1 MKSFHIVALA
11 AVAALAAASGC
22 SDDVQKTTY
31 SGSSGFGFAASVLN
45 VEVGSANA
53 NQILVPIYRGSED
66 AQVAELKFEYDISKA
81 GASEPYWSDADPAGI
96 FSLTTQR
103 VIFADGA
110 KVAYAQVR
118 FTNLD
123 LLGITTKYKMRLT
136 IKDSLSPSKRSQVT
150 MSVSRQLTFDYL
162 GKCDYRDACV
172 FDGTYKAD
180 IYRAQEAEIYRVM
193 DPYTEGLIKEEY
205 AENGW
210 MGTPAPYVQFA
221 VDANGQI
228 TYEPFCTGMM
238 VNAKYTAYAYYPG
251 EYIWGKDFSEYNKEN
266 KKLSD
271 KVLQLYPVYCLPEY
285 QYGFLNDGAYPLT
298 VTLP

>member
-1 MKSFHIVALA
+1 
-11 AVAALAAASGC
+11 
-22 SDDVQKTTY
+22 
-31 SGSSGFGFAASVLN
+31 
-45 VEVGSANA
+45 
-53 NQILVPIYRGSED
+53 
-66 AQVAELKFEYDISKA
+66 
-81 GASEPYWSDADPAGI
+81 
-96 FSLTTQR
+96 
-103 VIFADGA
+103 
-110 KVAYAQVR
+110 
-118 FTNLD
+118 
-123 LLGITTKYKMRLT
+123 
-136 IKDSLSPSKRSQVT
+136 

-251 EYIWGKDFSEYNKEN
+251 EYIWGKDFSEYNKGRIR
-266 KKLSD
+266 SCRTR
-271 KVLQLYPVYCLPEY
+271 YCSFIPFTACPNTSTDFSTTELIR
-285 QYGFLNDGAYPLT
+285 
-298 VTLP
+298 